1 MDKKLAIVTTSL
13 VLFSG
18 AALAIPTHKDFL
30 ALDADKDGYLSTEEY
45 QGYQN
50 SLQKDFGQADVSQD
64 GKVSLDEFKASSK
77 IWNDPFAGAGSPLT
91 PPMVSGAQVS
101 VARTTDAAGAE
112 TSQQMSG
119 AVASGDIPAFE
130 ELDKNKDDKL
140 SKQEYEAAEGARMRG
155 AETQKQIQKDIDKPG
170 MLQEEV
176 MEATDPKMLQ
186 DGASDVGKPAQGG
199 GQSGGG
205 Q

>member
-77 IWNDPFAGAGSPLT
+77 IWNDPFAGAGNPLT
-91 PPMVSGAQVS
+91 PPGGLTAGAAVSESRVTGTAEEDTSGTAEKGTSGEAQEDKLNKEEEAQKS
-101 VARTTDAAGAE
+101 VKGAE
-112 TSQQMSG
+112 TSSSG
-119 AVASGDIPAFE
+119 AI
-130 ELDKNKDDKL
+130 
-140 SKQEYEAAEGARMRG
+140 QE
-155 AETQKQIQKDIDKPG
+155 KIQKDVDKPG
-170 MLQEEV
+170 MMQEDV
-176 MEATDPKMLQ
+176 MESTEPKVLQ
-186 DGASDVGKPAQGG
+186 GETVPNK
-199 GQSGGG
+199 
-205 Q
+205 